1 MTMFFKIPETF
12 GNICRFFLTKEPCYL
27 LSQDFVNG
35 EFIRS
40 GKKQTQSKEQF
51 IG

>member
-12 GNICRFFLTKEPCYL
+12 GNICLFFLTKEPCYL

-35 EFIRS
+35 EFIPSDQKR
-40 GKKQTQSKEQF
+40 SKEQF